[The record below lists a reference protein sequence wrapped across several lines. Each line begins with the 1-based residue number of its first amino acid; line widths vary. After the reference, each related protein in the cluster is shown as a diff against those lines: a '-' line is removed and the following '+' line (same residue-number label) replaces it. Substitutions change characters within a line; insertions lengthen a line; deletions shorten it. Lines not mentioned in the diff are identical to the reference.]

1 MRRSLVVLF
10 AVLLAFTLGA
20 SPPPAS
26 TLGAPPPPA
35 STLGAPPPPA
45 STLGAPLPPASILGA
60 SPPPASILG
69 TPVLIVYP
77 FAANGG
83 DVNREAGSRLA
94 VAIATQ
100 IANLGGVEV
109 RPPVAGTDRQEYLD
123 AARRG
128 GADYY
133 IAGYI
138 TPLGDGVSLVE
149 QLVSTQTGIVV
160 YSNTAQVRTY
170 GDAVGQG
177 DMLREALLRHHTRNL
192 GAYAAPP
199 PPAATP
205 TPAAVAG
212 PAARANIGH
221 LFGRKK
227 PGQAPPAAAK
237 PSPTPSAAA
246 IARATSAPATPS
258 AVPPSLAAAA
268 PRGPDFG
275 ILAIGGPAQG
285 ERRSFTGA
293 ALRNDIIANHRRVAG
308 AGGTREAVCSAPNVG
323 TLLGGNLSTRNRL
336 VLGKP
341 QTLATLELLA
351 YDCDG
356 NVVYRRTFAH
366 DTHGD
371 WRTAVDRVV
380 AAAVAAFLRE
390 PASSHHS

>member
-1 MRRSLVVLF
+1 MRRSLALLF

-20 SPPPAS
+20 A
-26 TLGAPPPPA
+26 
-35 STLGAPPPPA
+35 
-45 STLGAPLPPASILGA
+45 
-60 SPPPASILG
+60 PPASILG

-100 IANLGGVEV
+100 IADLGGVEV
-109 RPPVAGTDRQEYLD
+109 RPPIAGTDRQDYLD
-123 AARRG
+123 TARRG

-170 GDAVGQG
+170 SDAVGQG
-177 DMLREALLRHHTRNL
+177 DVLREALLRHHTRNL

-199 PPAATP
+199 PAATP
-205 TPAAVAG
+205 TRAAAAG
-212 PAARANIGH
+212 PAARANIGR

-227 PGQAPPAAAK
+227 REQASPAAPK
-237 PSPTPSAAA
+237 PAPTAAAAA
-246 IARATSAPATPS
+246 IARATATPAPAAPAPATPS
-258 AVPPSLAAAA
+258 PVPPAPPPALAAAVNTA
-268 PRGPDFG
+268 ATPRGPDFG
-275 ILAIGGPAQG
+275 ILEIGGPAAD

-308 AGGTREAVCSAPNVG
+308 AGGTRAAACSTPDVG
-323 TLLGGNLSTRNRL
+323 TLLGGDLSTRNRG
-336 VLGKP
+336 VDGKP

-356 NVVYRRTFAH
+356 NVVYRRTFAR
-366 DTHGD
+366 DTRGD
-371 WRTAVDRVV
+371 WRTAVDGVV

-390 PASSHHS
+390 PASGHHR